1 MPDKWEV
8 GVHPL
13 RNSIVTQSMTFFV
26 IIFALPMA
34 IFFHLLSQASARQAV
49 ADAGSQYRV
58 VLQNVSDTMDE
69 VFYSINIL
77 QTQLRGDP
85 VLSDSAFSSQLI
97 GDQNDYA
104 AYQIIQSISRAL
116 YQAYLSSAYIH
127 SIELYHPYADILFS
141 SQPYATRRIETHPEE
156 ETIAWIPKAAEA
168 ATHAWHPEVEAS
180 GAMYLVS
187 YFCPYYSNDPS
198 AKLFCRI
205 TLSSDILSGRFRALV
220 PDEAVGLFVKSG
232 AYMLAVPGAGGT
244 QGVDALADLPS
255 GAWRMLSNGSEQYLA
270 VAFQSSYTTL
280 RYILSAPLSSI
291 NSTAGVIQRYSL
303 YYFFCLLLIFVAI
316 LVFLLHRILRPIH
329 VLCGAIQ
336 TAESGNLA
344 VRVPL
349 ARQDEFGMI
358 GNQFNVL
365 LESIEQLIHE
375 NYETRVLKNEFE
387 LKYIQNQLNEHFLFN
402 TLDSIH
408 WIANSHHVPQI
419 SEIIFNL
426 SHLFRLTLNDG
437 RDTLAVSQA
446 AEILKAY
453 IMLINVRMDGAIL
466 SEIEVDPKIKD
477 CRTYKYFFQPIVE
490 NAYQHG
496 LRPQLGGRL
505 KIAFREDPAGWLC
518 YTVTDD
524 GVGMSP
530 DKLAALMEDIKNP
543 DAPAG
548 DSGRNFAI
556 KNIVRQLRLYYRDE
570 YRFSITSSTGQGTTV
585 LLAFPLKAEDAHE

>member
-168 ATHAWHPEVEAS
+168 AAHAWHPEVEAS

-426 SHLFRLTLNDG
+426 SRLFRLTLNDG

-505 KIAFREDPAGWLC
+505 KIAFREEPAGWLC
-518 YTVTDD
+518 YTVTDN

-530 DKLAALMEDIKNP
+530 EKLAVLMEDIKNP
-543 DAPAG
+543 DDPAR

>member
-1 MPDKWEV
+1 MPDKREV

-168 ATHAWHPEVEAS
+168 AAHAWHPEVEAS

-198 AKLFCRI
+198 ARLFCRI

-426 SHLFRLTLNDG
+426 SRLFRLTLNDG

>member
-1 MPDKWEV
+1 MPDKREV

-198 AKLFCRI
+198 ARLFCRI

-255 GAWRMLSNGSEQYLA
+255 GSWRMLSNGSEQYLA

-426 SHLFRLTLNDG
+426 SRLFRLTLNDG

>member
-426 SHLFRLTLNDG
+426 SRLFRLTLNDG

-543 DAPAG
+543 DAPAR

>member
-1 MPDKWEV
+1 MPDKREV

-34 IFFHLLSQASARQAV
+34 IFFHLLSQASASQAV

-168 ATHAWHPEVEAS
+168 AAHAWHPEVEAS

-426 SHLFRLTLNDG
+426 SRLFRLTLNDG

>member
-1 MPDKWEV
+1 MPDKREV

-387 LKYIQNQLNEHFLFN
+387 LKYIQNQLNEHILFN

-426 SHLFRLTLNDG
+426 SRLFRLTLNDG

-505 KIAFREDPAGWLC
+505 KIAFREDPTGWLC

>member
-1 MPDKWEV
+1 MPDKREV

-255 GAWRMLSNGSEQYLA
+255 GSWRMLSNGSEQYLA

-426 SHLFRLTLNDG
+426 SRLFRLTLNDG

>member
-1 MPDKWEV
+1 MPDKREV

-198 AKLFCRI
+198 ARLFCRI

-426 SHLFRLTLNDG
+426 SRLFRLTLNDG

>member
-1 MPDKWEV
+1 MPDKREV

-426 SHLFRLTLNDG
+426 SRLFRLTLNDG

-524 GVGMSP
+524 GVGMSL

>member
-1 MPDKWEV
+1 MPDKREV

-168 ATHAWHPEVEAS
+168 AAHAWHPEVEAS

-255 GAWRMLSNGSEQYLA
+255 GSWRMLSNGSEQYLA

-426 SHLFRLTLNDG
+426 SRLFRLTLNDG